1 VCVIFLFRHFA
12 SLAHVYIKMP
22 KKKKNKKLPQAEQD
36 NIINAE
42 ENEALTHNLIPPSDT
57 NLTTF
62 FENENHETDHETDA
76 AIKYDKN
83 DENVEH
89 NVLEDDDVNSV
100 VSKTSSGSNCFLKFE
115 FTDPIDRIKYRY
127 VCKSLFA
134 CIYVL
139 LLAHTVLFFSS
150 IYPSQLH
157 NSEKTI
163 DKTIDYA
170 ADAFVFTAN
179 QIIID
184 LSTCLFVCFG
194 FFSSHLYINLEA
206 SQFKDVQKICI
217 LCFLIDLW
225 IATIAS
231 VIFGSLYHLTRFSF
245 AYQNIALT
253 LLEGLFCLRVF
264 EIDQAK
270 EKWHSLNPP
279 AWIIMC
285 FVFCLIL
292 LPLTWRC
299 NERFVKFWR
308 SGGFFLIVGNSVLP
322 IAVLTFFAL
331 INDNSNVFYANFS
344 QLGLKLLEY
353 NAGVSLYQILW
364 HNDEQNIRFLTK
376 TFAVL
381 QRLKPITYFV
391 FCMLWSSELGSRVPQ
406 HEENICVRLY
416 SFCPCMLR
424 HNGFVSRG
432 IFLALVYISS
442 IVADD
447 VKINEITENRNK
459 HNSGNLHAMP
469 QNIFDIQSS
478 SAEWIVA
485 SFCALIIIWPACYIV
500 EMLLELNF
508 SRSLASKHSMLL
520 VFLMPHIAL
529 FFSYLWI
536 KTIKLP
542 LFFNLEII
550 LDKILNQIRSI
561 RNGNCCTDYS
571 LCVMRFFSCTF
582 QQSYTKANDITRD
595 LEAV

>member
-1 VCVIFLFRHFA
+1 MCVIFLFRHFA
-12 SLAHVYIKMP
+12 SLAYVYYKMP
-22 KKKKNKKLPQAEQD
+22 KKKKNKKVPQTEQEEIIDAAES
-36 NIINAE
+36 
-42 ENEALTHNLIPPSDT
+42 EALTHSLIPPSDT

-62 FENENHETDHETDA
+62 LNHENDA
-76 AIKYDKN
+76 SIN
-83 DENVEH
+83 VDENVDNNVPEH
-89 NVLEDDDVNSV
+89 DDVNSV
-100 VSKTSSGSNCFLKFE
+100 VSQTSSGSNCFLKFE
-115 FTDPIDRIKYRY
+115 FTDPMDRIKYRY

-134 CIYVL
+134 CIYVML
-139 LLAHTVLFFSS
+139 FAHTVLFFSS
-150 IYPSQLH
+150 IYPSQLN
-157 NSEKTI
+157 NSEKS
-163 DKTIDYA
+163 IDYA

-194 FFSSHLYINLEA
+194 FFSSHLYINLQA
-206 SQFKDVQKICI
+206 NQFKDVQKICI

-344 QLGLKLLEY
+344 QLGLKLLEF

-364 HNDEQNIRFLTK
+364 HNDEKNIKFLTK

-391 FCMLWSSELGSRVPQ
+391 FCMLWSSELGSRVPE
-406 HEENICVRLY
+406 HEEKICVRLY

-447 VKINEITENRNK
+447 VKINEITENRNT

-469 QNIFDIQSS
+469 QNIFNIQSS

-485 SFCALIIIWPACYIV
+485 SFCALIIIWPASYIV
-500 EMLLELNF
+500 EMLLEINF

-529 FFSYLWI
+529 FVSYLWI
-536 KTIKLP
+536 KTIKLK

-550 LDKILNQIRSI
+550 IDKILNQIRLTC
-561 RNGNCCTDYS
+561 NGNCCTNCS
-571 LCVMRFFSCTF
+571 SCVMRFFSCTI
-582 QQSYTKANDITRD
+582 QQSYTKANDMTRD
-595 LEAV
+595 LDAV